1 MRVLLTGNNG
11 YIGSVLAPRLAAKGH
26 QVVGFD
32 SGYYRDCGIGAAP
45 QSVVTQIAKDIRQVT
60 AADFDGIEAVI
71 HLAALSNDPLGA
83 FDETLTTAINY
94 EATRAIARLS
104 KAAGVRRFV
113 YASTQSIYGI
123 SNADEPL
130 DEDTSIKNPLTA
142 YAKTKWAA
150 ECELKKLNDD
160 RFTVVCFRPST
171 VFGASP
177 RLRCDIVFNNLVACA
192 YTTGRIEIKSDGT
205 PWRPVG
211 HVADVCRAFC
221 AGLEAPAELV
231 AGQAFNVGIKDGN
244 YTVRQ
249 LAEAAQRAV
258 PNSELGFTG
267 EHGADSRTYRV
278 SFDKILTV
286 LKDYYQPTWDLDRG
300 GAELVTF
307 FKKNSFTEAM
317 FRGRT
322 CNRLAQLEYLVKTN
336 RLDPNPFW
344 QQTHG

>member
-1 MRVLLTGNNG
+1 MKVLLTGNNG
-11 YIGSVLAPRLAAKGH
+11 YIGSVLAPQLAAKGH

-45 QSVVTQIAKDIRQVT
+45 QSVVTQITKDIRQIT
-60 AADFDGIEAVI
+60 AADLDGIEAVI

-94 EATRAIARLS
+94 EATLTLARLS
-104 KAAGVRRFV
+104 KTAGVRRFV

-123 SNADEPL
+123 SDAETAL
-130 DEDTSIKNPLTA
+130 DEDASTKDPLTA
-142 YAKTKWAA
+142 YAKTKWRA
-150 ECELKKLNDD
+150 EQELRDLNDED
-160 RFTVVCFRPST
+160 FTVVCFRPST

-192 YTTGRIEIKSDGT
+192 YTTGKIEIKSDGT
-205 PWRPVG
+205 PWRPVV

-258 PNSELGFTG
+258 PNSTLVFTG

-278 SFDKILTV
+278 SFDKILTT
-286 LKDYYQPTWDLDRG
+286 LKDYYQPTWDLDKG
-300 GAELVTF
+300 GAELVLF
-307 FKKNSFTEAM
+307 FKKNNFTEAM
-317 FRGRT
+317 FRGRA
-322 CNRLAQLEYLVKTN
+322 CNRLAQLEYLVKTGQ
-336 RLDPNPFW
+336 LDAHLFW
-344 QQTHG
+344 Q